1 MTARTVPLLVVALV
15 AVVVVVLHA
24 PIPQP
29 SGYHAFADQRTIL
42 GVPHFWDV
50 VSNLPFLFVGAAGLV
65 LLLHG
70 SAPGALP
77 ELRWAYLTF
86 FAGAVLVFAGS
97 SYYHLNPD
105 NETLV
110 WDRLPMSIAFMAF
123 LAAVIGEHIDT
134 RLGIR
139 LLPGLVILG
148 VVSVVWWRYTDDLRL
163 YILVQYLPIIEIP
176 LVMMLFPPRL
186 RPTGYLW
193 GLLAAYAVA
202 KVLDLCDAPVF
213 HAIGLVS
220 GHTLKHIVAAIG
232 IGIFALAMVRRRRA
246 LVLVQTQNPRN
257 A

>member
-65 LLLHG
+65 LLLRG
-70 SAPGALP
+70 PAPGALP

-86 FAGAVLVFAGS
+86 FAAAVLVFAGS
-97 SYYHLNPD
+97 SYYHLHPD

-123 LAAVIGEHIDT
+123 LAAVIGEHIDP

-139 LLPGLVILG
+139 LLLGLVILG
-148 VVSVVWWRYTDDLRL
+148 VVSVIWWRYTDDLRL

-176 LVMMLFPPRL
+176 LVMMLFPSRL
-186 RPTGYLW
+186 RPTNYLW
-193 GLLAAYAVA
+193 GLLVAYAVA
-202 KVLDLCDAPVF
+202 KVLELFDVPVF
-213 HAIGLVS
+213 NAIGFVS

-232 IGIFALAMVRRRRA
+232 IGIFALAMVRRRPT
-246 LVLVQTQNPRN
+246 LV
-257 A
+257 